1 MTCTLNNSSRNK
13 RTLIK
18 EMVRIAQC
26 RTQGGGGV
34 LNRMGHMRILFF
46 LISYAVS

>member
-34 LNRMGHMRILFF
+34 LVRNGT
-46 LISYAVS
+46 YANIIFPD